1 LEPGRSPSRGAVAW
15 VTATLALLA
24 APVWALNPGQPRLA
38 PARLGTPPEAC
49 ARLARDFTPTD
60 ITDLREAPF
69 PTLPQAQKY
78 RALFRMNTEAC
89 ACGCKLS
96 IVSCRVNN
104 PTCRT
109 SADLAKKI
117 VAATAQGQ

>member
-1 LEPGRSPSRGAVAW
+1 MAW
-15 VTATLALLA
+15 VVATLALLA
-24 APVWALNPGQPRLA
+24 ALVWALNPRQPKLS
-38 PARLGTPPEAC
+38 PAGLGPPPEAC

-69 PTLPQAQKY
+69 PNLPQVQKY

-104 PTCRT
+104 PSCRA
-109 SADLAKKI
+109 SADLTKKI
-117 VAATAQGQ
+117 VEATAQGK